1 MRKYLFFLI
10 ALLITPDGSACTS
23 AIVSGKCT
31 SDGRPLMW
39 KQRDTDNENNKLRY
53 FTGNGFD
60 YIGVVSAGKAEASVW
75 IGMNEAG
82 FSIMNTAS
90 YNLNDTLEQVKDR
103 SEGLFMSQ
111 ALMLCGSI
119 RDFEKLLDTL
129 SRPTGLQSNF
139 GVIDSYGGAA
149 YFEVGDRKWTKVDV
163 NDPVNAP
170 LGFIVRTNYSFSGD
184 PKRGRGYARYLS
196 AFDIFYRN
204 AMINNLNPEAILQET
219 ARSLWNTF
227 TRDDLKDMATGEK
240 EVRLVHFNDNIAR
253 KSSTSS
259 TVIRGIREGDE
270 LSSSTMW
277 VVVGWPLAAVA
288 YPAWFN
294 PGKMLPEMLTAPV
307 EAHAP
312 LCDVSLELKK
322 RSFPSDYGNGPEY
335 LDINRIYNTDGTGY
349 LQWMLPLEERI
360 FDLSMKE
367 MADWEGKRPLA
378 RQVSSLY
385 KKIDELIIDEYGVK
399 EPGLTHKFLK
409 TR

>member
-60 YIGVVSAGKAEASVW
+60 YIGVISAGKAEASAW

-90 YNLNDTLEQVKDR
+90 YNLNDTLERVKDR

-111 ALMLCGSI
+111 ALRLCGSI
-119 RDFEKLLDTL
+119 EDFEKLLDTL

-139 GVIDSYGGAA
+139 GVIDGHGGAA
-149 YFEVGDRKWTKVDV
+149 YFEVGDRRWTKIDV

-196 AFDIFYRN
+196 GFDIFYRN
-204 AMINNLNPEAILQET
+204 AMINNLSPEAILQEA

-227 TRDDLKDMATGEK
+227 TRDDLKDKATGER
-240 EVRLVHFNDNIAR
+240 EIRLVHFNDNIAR

-277 VVVGWPLAAVA
+277 VVMGWPLAAVA
-288 YPAWFN
+288 YPVWFN

-312 LCDVSLELKK
+312 LCDVSLELKR
-322 RSFPSDYGNGPEY
+322 RSFPSDYGKGPEY
-335 LDINRIYNTDGTGY
+335 LDINRVFNTDGSGY

-360 FDLSMKE
+360 FDLSLRE
-367 MADWEGKRPLA
+367 MADWDGKRPLT

-385 KKIDELIIDEYGVK
+385 KRLDELIIDEYGAR
-399 EPGLTHKFLK
+399 EPGLTYKYLK
-409 TR
+409 SR